1 MSTSYDKRRLPRVR
15 TNSVLELLD
24 SEGHLIKGVG
34 KLLDVSHS
42 GARFATTK
50 VLRVGEKVRARLRL
64 PKGSVIEVPGHVV
77 WVKQKRV
84 RPEYGIEF
92 EPLKKAR

>member
-1 MSTSYDKRRLPRVR
+1 MTSYDKRRLPRTR
-15 TNSVLELLD
+15 TNTVLELLD
-24 SEGHLIKGVG
+24 RDGHLIRGTG
-34 KLLDVSHS
+34 KLLDVSHA

-50 VLRVGEKVRARLRL
+50 TLKVGEKVRARLRL

-77 WVKQKRV
+77 WVKKKRD

-92 EPLKKAR
+92 EPLRKPD